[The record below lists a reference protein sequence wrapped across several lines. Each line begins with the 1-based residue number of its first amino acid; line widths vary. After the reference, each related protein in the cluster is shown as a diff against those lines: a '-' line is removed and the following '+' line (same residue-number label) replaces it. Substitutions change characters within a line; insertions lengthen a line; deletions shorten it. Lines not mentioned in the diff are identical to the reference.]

1 LKKFATFFHSIPCK
15 IWVSSIVLILIPL
28 LVDIY
33 YIHHFKIVHLSEITH
48 YVIEMIWFL
57 YIFPPVMFAFYFG
70 LKGALISSFALQ
82 VIHSYRELLE
92 HVTESFPPGEIYF
105 ILIQLILGIFVSFTI
120 GLLADK
126 LKQKQTALE
135 LAYKNIEKM
144 AYYDSLTGL
153 PNRRLFQE
161 QLNKELSR
169 HKENNAEFALLFLD
183 LDGFKQINDTLGHE
197 VGDLLLQEAG
207 LRLTSSIRETD
218 LLSRLAGDE
227 FVVLLPEVSH
237 SETIRVTQ
245 RLLNVLQPI
254 FMIDENI
261 VKVTASIGIAIYK
274 NGGETADTM
283 IKYADIAMYQAKKKG
298 KNNFQFYTG
307 NREEFYLFKQ

>member
-15 IWVSSIVLILIPL
+15 IWVSSIVLFLIPL

-33 YIHHFKIVHLSEITH
+33 YIHHFKIVHLSENRH
-48 YVIEMIWFL
+48 YIIEMIWFL

-82 VIHSYRELLE
+82 IIHSYRELLE
-92 HVTESFPPGEIYF
+92 HLKEGFPQEEIYF
-105 ILIQLILGIFVSFTI
+105 ILIQLTIGIFVSFTI

-126 LKQKQTALE
+126 LKHKQTALE
-135 LAYKNIEKM
+135 TAYKKIEKM

-153 PNRRLFQE
+153 PNRRMFQE
-161 QLNKELSR
+161 QLDKEIRR
-169 HKENNAEFALLFLD
+169 HKEINAEFALLFLD
-183 LDGFKQINDTLGHE
+183 LDGFKQINDTIGHE
-197 VGDLLLQEAG
+197 AGDRLLQESA
-207 LRLTSSIRETD
+207 LRLISSIRETD

-237 SETIRVTQ
+237 SETTRVTE

-261 VKVTASIGIAIYK
+261 VKVTASIGIAIYQ
-274 NGGETADTM
+274 NGGETPETM
-283 IKYADIAMYQAKKKG
+283 IKYADLAMYQAKKKG